1 MNTNPS
7 YICLGVDPGSSSGCI
22 AIIKNGHLR
31 LHGIGSLTEK
41 QIERV
46 FYEAFLDKG
55 LNTELFAAIERVH
68 SIKGQGLAS
77 SFKFGVNYGFLR
89 GCLVAN
95 RVPFVDVLPKAWQKH
110 YSMSKK
116 KNETEPHWKRRLLG
130 IAQNLYPA
138 VNIPLYA
145 ADAVLISHYVRQKII
160 RDEQENG

>member
-22 AIIKNGHLR
+22 AVIKNGHLR
-31 LHGIGSLTEK
+31 LHGIGKLTEK

-46 FYEAFLDKG
+46 FYETYLDKG
-55 LNTELFAAIERVH
+55 LNVGLFAAIERVH
-68 SIKGQGLAS
+68 SMKGQGLAS
-77 SFKFGVNYGFLR
+77 TFKFGQNYGFLR

-95 RVPFVDVLPKAWQKH
+95 RIPFEEVLPKAWQKN

-116 KNETEPHWKRRLLG
+116 KNETEPQWKRRLLG
-130 IAQNLYPA
+130 VAQNLYPS

-145 ADAVLISHYVRQKII
+145 ADAVLISHYIRQKIS
-160 RDEQENG
+160 DNG